1 MTMRRTFSTGIPDP
15 LSPQWAVVVNYDSR
29 FAAPKLLH
37 IRTGL
42 TQPEARRF
50 VTAHILWFEFRPVL
64 IHYIRADGR

>member
-1 MTMRRTFSTGIPDP
+1 MRQTFATGIPDAQ
-15 LSPQWAVVVNYDSR
+15 SPQWAVVVNYDSR
-29 FAAPKLLH
+29 LGSPKLLH

-50 VTAHILWFEFRPVL
+50 VLAHILCFEYHPVL